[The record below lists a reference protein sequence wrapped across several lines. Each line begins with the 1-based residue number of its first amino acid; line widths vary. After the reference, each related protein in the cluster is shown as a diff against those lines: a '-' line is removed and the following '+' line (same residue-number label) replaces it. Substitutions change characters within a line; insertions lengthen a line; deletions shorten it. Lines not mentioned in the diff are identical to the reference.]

1 MGKMNKN
8 MNKKIK
14 RAASV
19 LLSAALALGLLAGCQ
34 SGNVSEGQSAGNA
47 ESTGNSG
54 ADSDSV
60 IIAMDPNSEPE
71 AGFDP
76 AYGWGAGEHVHEP
89 LIQSTLTVTNTDLTI
104 GYDLATDYN
113 VSEDGMTWTVTI
125 RDDVS
130 FTDGEPLTAEDVA
143 FTYNTVKET
152 SSVNDLTMLDYA
164 EAQNDTTVIFHM
176 TRPFSIWA
184 YTMAIVGIIPEHAYD
199 SATYGSDPI
208 GSGRYILKQWDRGQQ
223 VILEANPDYYGE
235 APRMQQVTILFMWH
249 IHPPPIPTRRWK
261 DTAWRHMRVWITG
274 DLTSRQCQRAPTEKE
289 KQWEMT
295 LPQTCWCAARSIS
308 VWTGRR

>member
-1 MGKMNKN
+1 MRKTMGKMKKK
-8 MNKKIK
+8 MNKSMK
-14 RAASV
+14 RAASIF
-19 LLSAALALGLLAGCQ
+19 LSAALALGLLAGCQ
-34 SGNVSEGQSAGNA
+34 RGDVSEGQSAGNVD
-47 ESTGNSG
+47 STGNSG
-54 ADSDSV
+54 MDSDSV

-176 TRPFSIWA
+176 TRP
-184 YTMAIVGIIPEHAYD
+184 
-199 SATYGSDPI
+199 
-208 GSGRYILKQWDRGQQ
+208 
-223 VILEANPDYYGE
+223 
-235 APRMQQVTILFMWH
+235 
-249 IHPPPIPTRRWK
+249 
-261 DTAWRHMRVWITG
+261 
-274 DLTSRQCQRAPTEKE
+274 C
-289 KQWEMT
+289 
-295 LPQTCWCAARSIS
+295 
-308 VWTGRR
+308 